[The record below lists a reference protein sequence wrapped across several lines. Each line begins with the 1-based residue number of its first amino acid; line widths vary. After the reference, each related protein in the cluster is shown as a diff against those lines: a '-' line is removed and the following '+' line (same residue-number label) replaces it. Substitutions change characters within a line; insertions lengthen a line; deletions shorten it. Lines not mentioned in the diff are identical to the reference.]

1 MYVYTLRV
9 PQMLTVHLFLFGR
22 DLKNFIGDRSSNIA
36 HKETV
41 LRCSRGLKSLKNV
54 RQQFGDTE
62 ESIGGMHKRP
72 DDTRLDIRQAILSLD
87 ENLFVDQ
94 KRNSHPIPLNSTLFG
109 ELKPRDHKT
118 FVKYVEEM
126 THVEV
131 VDSFPST
138 LNSWTGHMFSHR
150 LWLLHNITA
159 LFGKIINFKWK
170 SVIGCVINWSITSVK
185 VIVRHA
191 SLRGILCARPFLA
204 RPVTSVPENGRARLG
219 RQRQTS
225 YTEDWG
231 NGRNTKRSLR
241 RKESLPEVYNRAR
254 YFVTYGAYGIRPKSE
269 KYRRLA
275 VLKCFPGERK
285 K

>member
-138 LNSWTGHMFSHR
+138 LNS
-150 LWLLHNITA
+150 
-159 LFGKIINFKWK
+159 
-170 SVIGCVINWSITSVK
+170 
-185 VIVRHA
+185 
-191 SLRGILCARPFLA
+191 
-204 RPVTSVPENGRARLG
+204 
-219 RQRQTS
+219 
-225 YTEDWG
+225 
-231 NGRNTKRSLR
+231 
-241 RKESLPEVYNRAR
+241 
-254 YFVTYGAYGIRPKSE
+254 
-269 KYRRLA
+269 
-275 VLKCFPGERK
+275 
-285 K
+285 